1 MKYEKT
7 ALTYE
12 QAKEKALKYLDY
24 RSHSEYEIREK
35 LRHAGAD
42 TDIIE
47 RVAEFLT
54 EYKLI
59 DDTDYA
65 KRYSRDLQ
73 NLRRLGKARIRT
85 ELKKKGIKNDIIEIA
100 ISDLPEQ
107 SEELLFE
114 LVKKRMKGDI
124 NNRDKV
130 LRYFLYRGYCLDE
143 IKKCINSINFEE

>member
-1 MKYEKT
+1 MEYEKK

-35 LRHAGAD
+35 LKHAGAD

-47 RVAEFLT
+47 QVCEFLT

-59 DDTDYA
+59 NDTDYS

-73 NLRRLGKARIRT
+73 NLKKLGKARIRK
-85 ELKKKGIKNDIIEIA
+85 ELKKKGINNDIIEITL
-100 ISDLPEQ
+100 SELPEQ
-107 SEELLFE
+107 DESILFE
-114 LVKKRMKGDI
+114 LVKKRMKNDI

-130 LRYFLYRGYCLDE
+130 MRYFIYRGYSLDE
-143 IKKCINSINFEE
+143 IKNCINNINFDV